1 MNFCGQIFC
10 IVQISVFFSLT
21 CHFPSAMPTSCPVF
35 RYYSSSIAI
44 LKIYALRVTEISP
57 GVAIHKICCVSSEIF
72 NLKVPQLP
80 GEAISSDKLCF
91 FIISQFR
98 SIFKRSGGQNRIPRA
113 VFMLGGGPDLTG
125 GARKIRL

>member
-1 MNFCGQIFC
+1 MRKISLRLNLLKLIFPPKVTQEFLNTESASHQVPRKNRQIQFLWSIFC
-10 IVQISVFFSLT
+10 IVQISVLFSLT

-80 GEAISSDKLCF
+80 GEAISSDKSCF
-91 FIISQFR
+91 S
-98 SIFKRSGGQNRIPRA
+98 
-113 VFMLGGGPDLTG
+113 
-125 GARKIRL
+125 